1 MAAGDNHLLVAVLS
15 KVGGLILL
23 VLSGGTGGPKLLQ
36 GLLFETAEPEITVVV
51 NTGDDIWISGNL
63 VCPDLDTVVY
73 TIAGVMTERWWGIS
87 GDTFRTHEEL
97 LRRGY
102 KESLVIGELD
112 RATHILRTYLLG
124 RGKTL
129 TEATLDICR
138 SFGVSSTVLPMTDDF
153 VPTTII
159 TDQGEMH
166 IQDFLVT
173 HERKP
178 GVLQVR
184 SKSGAMT
191 SEVKA
196 ALGCHTS
203 VIVGPSNPI
212 SSIGP
217 ILNVKGVRNTLKE
230 RFVVAVSPIIR
241 GRPLSGPAAQFM
253 ESQGFPV
260 SSLGVAQCYEDF
272 LDVLVVDKADFDIK
286 ARDMPG
292 SIRIARADTIMH
304 GIEESKALAAHILE
318 IIDQNTV

>member
-1 MAAGDNHLLVAVLS
+1 
-15 KVGGLILL
+15 LL

-36 GLLFETAEPEITVVV
+36 GLLLETAEPQITVVV
-51 NTGDDIWISGNL
+51 NTGDDMWISGNL

-73 TIAGVMTERWWGIS
+73 TIAGVVTERWWGIS

-97 LRRGY
+97 SRHGY
-102 KESLVIGELD
+102 KESLSIGELD
-112 RATHILRTYLLG
+112 RATHILRTHLLNG
-124 RGKTL
+124 GKTL

-138 SFGVSSTVLPMTDDF
+138 SFEVSSTVLPMTDDF

-173 HERKP
+173 HKRKP

-184 SKSGAMT
+184 SKNGAMT
-191 SEVKA
+191 PEVKA
-196 ALGCHTS
+196 ALRCHSS
-203 VIVGPSNPI
+203 VIIGPSNPI

-217 ILNVKGVRNTLKE
+217 ILNVEGVRNALKK

-241 GRPLSGPAAQFM
+241 ARPLSGPAAQFM

-260 SSLGVAQCYEDF
+260 SSLGVAKCYEDF
-272 LDVLVVDKADFDIK
+272 LDVLVVDEEDFDIK
-286 ARDMPG
+286 DRDLPG
-292 SIRIARADTIMH
+292 SIHIVRANTVMH
-304 GIEESKALAAHILE
+304 GIEESKALAAHILD